1 MDVSLNRCRE
11 SARQWLIN
19 INSQR
24 DDNVVDNR
32 QFNIDLLT
40 RKLRDAEELL
50 EQLAFGDA
58 MLTVSEVL
66 VVAQERYL
74 DGIITRARELQQ
86 RVLERLGSFKQDS
99 ERFHVLQDT
108 IENDVNQGQYQDAAR
123 SCKELL
129 QIAPAVRKKDEAK
142 KYQSILAECESKL
155 EGTAPASKKA
165 RVSVSTTS
173 SNQITSH
180 ASPGKESANSLTVG
194 IQVVDLKKLES
205 KAAQLRRVEEI
216 FQNEFTDAHYE
227 GCLDILSLLI
237 GLSEELAN
245 FERVELYKHLQ
256 KVLKR
261 HLAHKHLRALL
272 NPEMAEAIEHQK
284 QQALQLELNLK
295 FGEARKIYEGVLRM
309 AQNLKEELTIALCE
323 QKITQLTVWEEE
335 MARSDLTK
343 WTIPPFRILFRSR
356 FDCLE
361 LLPDRAS
368 AEARKHSL
376 VAQRV
381 NPDSVKIVTIIRAR
395 FKNQG
400 PFDATGTCHA
410 VYIRRAWDFG
420 E

>member
-1 MDVSLNRCRE
+1 MN
-11 SARQWLIN
+11 
-19 INSQR
+19 
-24 DDNVVDNR
+24 NR

-74 DGIITRARELQQ
+74 DSIITRAQDLQK
-86 RVLERLGSFKQDS
+86 RVLERLGTFKQDS
-99 ERFHVLQDT
+99 ERFHVLQEA
-108 IENDVNQGQYQDAAR
+108 IENNVNQGHYHEAAHD
-123 SCKELL
+123 CQELL
-129 QIAPAVRKKDEAK
+129 QLAPVVRKKDVAK
-142 KYQSILAECESKL
+142 KYQEILDECQANLS
-155 EGTAPASKKA
+155 GTAPKSKNRNETASI
-165 RVSVSTTS
+165 TTGPP
-173 SNQITSH
+173 NQTTIPI
-180 ASPGKESANSLTVG
+180 ASLP
-194 IQVVDLKKLES
+194 VDLKKLES
-205 KAAQLRRVEEI
+205 KAVQLRRAEEI

-227 GCLDILSLLI
+227 ACLEILSLLI
-237 GLSEELAN
+237 NLSEELAN
-245 FERVELYKHLQ
+245 FERVDLYKHLQ

-261 HLAHKHLRALL
+261 HLSHRHLRALL
-272 NPEMAEAIEHQK
+272 NPEMAEAIERQK
-284 QQALQLELNLK
+284 HVALQLELNLK
-295 FGEARKIYEGVLRM
+295 FGEARKIYEGILRM

-343 WTIPPFRILFRSR
+343 WTIPPFRILFRAR

-361 LLPDRAS
+361 LFPDRAS
-368 AEARKHSL
+368 AEARKDSL

-381 NPDSVKIVTIIRAR
+381 NPDSIKIVTIIRAR
-395 FKNQG
+395 FNNQG